1 MLPSDIHKEI
11 EKNLKAL
18 KNIFLLQIDDFFLS
32 VCISNGRKKTLTKTT
47 HKYNKVQLLPIFLS

>member
-32 VCISNGRKKTLTKTT
+32 VCISNGGRR
-47 HKYNKVQLLPIFLS
+47 H